1 MTFCIRKPTENV
13 LSCSAALVLLAV
25 KHSCF
30 TASTPASSQ
39 GRVLLLHCHQNDFLI
54 ECLVIHLADFDVLL
68 GMAVMNLLGRKAF

>member
-1 MTFCIRKPTENV
+1 M

-25 KHSCF
+25 KHNCL

-54 ECLVIHLADFDVLL
+54 ACLVIHSADYGVLL
-68 GMAVMNLLGRKAF
+68 GMAVINVLGSKAF